1 MFRLNR
7 AFFTLPLA
15 PTRCYS
21 DSAAAASN
29 LKLPPGLSLVDFW
42 ATWCGPCRVLT
53 PVLTKIS
60 QEKNISLIKID
71 IDDNQDLAIEYKVA
85 AVPTVVLF
93 KDGKEVTR
101 FVGVKPEQEIL
112 KLISKYQ

>member
-1 MFRLNR
+1 
-7 AFFTLPLA
+7 
-15 PTRCYS
+15 
-21 DSAAAASN
+21 
-29 LKLPPGLSLVDFW
+29 VDFW